1 MPGPTRSSENNAAR
15 QRAYRRRKQ
24 AETDALLEEAEDTN
38 MWAYLVQGAVE
49 AARRG
54 GDPLA
59 QQVYRT
65 DALETL
71 RAVADHF
78 YDRAE
83 TPPRQRPWGSREA
96 VTPSEGLP
104 AAPDSQPGGKHL
116 R

>member
-1 MPGPTRSSENNAAR
+1 MPGPTRIFENNRAR

-24 AETDALLEEAEDTN
+24 EETAALLAEAEDTN
-38 MWAYLVQGAVE
+38 MWAYLVQAAVE
-49 AARRG
+49 TARKS

-59 QQVYRT
+59 KRVHHA
-65 DALETL
+65 DAFETL

-78 YDRAE
+78 YDRAG

-96 VTPSEGLP
+96 VPPSEGLP
-104 AAPDSQPGGKHL
+104 AAPDSQPGGKQL